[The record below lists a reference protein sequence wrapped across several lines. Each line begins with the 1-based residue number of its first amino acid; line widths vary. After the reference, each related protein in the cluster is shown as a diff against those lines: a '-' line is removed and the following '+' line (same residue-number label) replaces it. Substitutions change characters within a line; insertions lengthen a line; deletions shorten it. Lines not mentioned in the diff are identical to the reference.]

1 MQGHICS
8 TLEGGRLG
16 GGREENLRLN
26 FFIFF
31 FPSTQLSH
39 VEKDEILRSNGEFLV
54 SSESSSVSGGENS
67 IYECFALCMQHLI
80 FLCIIHEFEDL
91 PTTIS

>member
-8 TLEGGRLG
+8 TLEGGRLRG
-16 GGREENLRLN
+16 GGEENLRLN

-31 FPSTQLSH
+31 FLRGK
-39 VEKDEILRSNGEFLV
+39 KDEILRSNSEFLV

-67 IYECFALCMQHLI
+67 IYECFALCIMHAAPYLSVYY
-80 FLCIIHEFEDL
+80 
-91 PTTIS
+91 T